1 MANIRGKWGGKL
13 TNELM
18 SQVQSGW
25 CAIYVC
31 LAKCCARHGNY
42 NIYTTLLAVDGIV

>member
-31 LAKCCARHGNY
+31 LAKCCARHRNY